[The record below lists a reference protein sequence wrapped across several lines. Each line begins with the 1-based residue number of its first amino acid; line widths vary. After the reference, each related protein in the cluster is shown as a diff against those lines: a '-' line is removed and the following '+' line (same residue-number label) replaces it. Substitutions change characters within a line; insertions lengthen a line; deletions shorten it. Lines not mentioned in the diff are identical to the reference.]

1 MEFLSHQNFF
11 YEDYYNVTV
20 IIVWPH
26 LLRSELVSES
36 FEVFVVF
43 AHPQQETAPT
53 DLVGWIRIGLDRFA
67 VVLFV
72 FCFLIVRPLFEIF

>member
-1 MEFLSHQNFF
+1 MEFLSHQNFFF

-36 FEVFVVF
+36 FEVFVVL

-53 DLVGWIRIGLDRFA
+53 DLVGRLA
-67 VVLFV
+67 
-72 FCFLIVRPLFEIF
+72 

>member
-1 MEFLSHQNFF
+1 MGFLRHQKSFF
-11 YEDYYNVTV
+11 IKTITMSSF

-26 LLRSELVSES
+26 LLCSELVSES

-53 DLVGWIRIGLDRFA
+53 DLVGWLA
-67 VVLFV
+67 
-72 FCFLIVRPLFEIF
+72 